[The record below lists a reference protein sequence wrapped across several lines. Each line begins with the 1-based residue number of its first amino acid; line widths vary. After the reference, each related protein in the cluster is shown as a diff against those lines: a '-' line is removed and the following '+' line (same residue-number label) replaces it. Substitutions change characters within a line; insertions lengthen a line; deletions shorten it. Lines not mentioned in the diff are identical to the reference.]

1 MRQSPAQ
8 TTPHHAAMLMRGGRM
23 TKWKGIVASMAPMMG
38 SVSHLAVMA
47 LPVMLAAAPA
57 AAQCTASGA
66 VLTCSGAVTNQQSV
80 TDPAITSIILDQSF
94 SVVTSDFNGIHI
106 FHNGAAT
113 LTQAASGGQI
123 SGRYNGVYA
132 NTFGMTGD
140 LAITTTGTVT
150 SSNGAGIFALQ
161 RGGDLTIS
169 SSGTV
174 TGHAFGIN
182 TVQYG
187 TGALDVTATGSVS
200 ATTGNGVAARS
211 GQGAGDVTVA
221 VADVT
226 GGNNGVLIERL
237 GDGDVTLNATGL
249 VTSASG
255 RGVNVST
262 YDGTTGDLNLT
273 IANASGR
280 AVGAYVNQR
289 GSGAVQITSSGLISS
304 SNGAGI
310 EVRGLYG
317 TISDITINV
326 ADVTGY
332 QNAITA
338 NQTGGGDLTITASGT
353 VTGTGNTGIYALLR
367 GAADYLSGG
376 GDYDGDI
383 AINVDRVVSD
393 NNGVRASSYTGG
405 DISITATGM
414 VSTTALNGELAI
426 GGFARYGGNVTIV
439 ADAIETGREGIAAN
453 TDEGGDISI
462 TANGDITGTRETGYG
477 TGISTF
483 MTDGNTVITANG
495 DISGVGYGIRATG
508 RDAGTITIN
517 ASGDI
522 TARNKAIYLY
532 ALGAATSSVT
542 ISGNVMGG
550 YGAGVVTYGYANGA
564 AVTITS
570 SGSLG
575 ATSGVAFRDD
585 SGNYS
590 DAANTASQLVVAGTL
605 NGDAVMGTGADRVE
619 LQAGARLGTGG
630 AALDGFVV
638 LNGDSRGR
646 RKFVISSPDIDR
658 SNIVPLNTLDS
669 VIPLNDLSL
678 SIETDV
684 LALNGWVGTIDAA
697 QILGFE
703 EITLDGAADVTFTDT
718 IAAGTRLANIVDDG
732 EDGVLELIVGPQ
744 AMARFAAT
752 MTIAGDITNNGGL
765 DLRGATPGNVLSV
778 TGDYAAA
785 SDLFIGV
792 VLGGDNSAADRL
804 MVMGDTSGTT
814 NVFVTNRGGAGAQT
828 EAGIRVVEVAGTSA
842 GQFVLGNGT
851 AKTEGGQSAVRA
863 GDYIYALRQVG
874 KDWYLQSEEA
884 PVVSAAFEILP
895 TALQAML
902 PAQSLSQR
910 LSGRQVTSQATLG
923 GAAQPANND
932 GDVTVSTRGSNSA
945 PMVDGAWVNISG
957 ATLDVTPQNATSV
970 TAIAQD
976 SWRVDSGVD
985 LPLMQ
990 SDQGV
995 LTGAISVF
1003 AGQSTLDATAGADTG
1018 RVKTQS
1024 QGIGVAATWR
1034 GDNGLYGD
1042 VRYEQGWLTSDLS
1055 QTTTGV
1061 VAADVKSLGRLA
1073 SVEVG
1078 RSYGW
1083 RDALTLTPQAQLT
1096 WAQVKTD
1103 DAAIAS
1109 SDSETLTARLG
1120 LAAEHGWTLE
1130 NGAAARLFGAVDVSH
1145 VLDNQASISVDGSEF
1160 NTQMPDTTAAL
1171 ALGGA
1176 VDLRTDAGLM
1186 SVYGQISG
1194 TRALDAG
1201 KADGLAGGL
1210 GLRWQW

>member
-66 VLTCSGAVTNQQSV
+66 VLTCSGVTTDQQFASNSYISQIDL
-80 TDPAITSIILDQSF
+80 DPTF
-94 SVVTSDFNGIHI
+94 SVSTDLNSGLSILHY
-106 FHNGAAT
+106 GGSLT
-113 LTQAASGGQI
+113 LTQAANGGAI
-123 SGRYNGVYA
+123 
-132 NTFGMTGD
+132 TGD
-140 LAITTTGTVT
+140 QYGINVRKYGDDANLSITTTGAVT
-150 SSNGAGIFALQ
+150 GQNRAGIYARQ
-161 RGGDLTIS
+161 ESADLTIS

-174 TGHAFGIN
+174 TGSNYGISAR
-182 TVQYG
+182 QYG
-187 TGALDVTATGSVS
+187 TGALNVTATALVT
-200 ATTGNGVAARS
+200 ATNRVGVGVQS
-211 GQGAGDVTVA
+211 EQGAGDVTVSVA
-221 VADVT
+221 DVTAGSHGVSIERNGNGAVTLTATGLVNSQSNRGVNVRTDDGTTGDVTLTIANAQGRGEGAYVTQYGSGTVQITSGGLISSTEGNAIGVKGKYGTTSNITIDVADVT
-226 GGNNGVLIERL
+226 G
-237 GDGDVTLNATGL
+237 AQTGI
-249 VTSASG
+249 
-255 RGVNVST
+255 
-262 YDGTTGDLNLT
+262 NL
-273 IANASGR
+273 
-280 AVGAYVNQR
+280 
-289 GSGAVQITSSGLISS
+289 
-304 SNGAGI
+304 
-310 EVRGLYG
+310 E
-317 TISDITINV
+317 
-326 ADVTGY
+326 
-332 QNAITA
+332 QN
-338 NQTGGGDLTITASGT
+338 GGGDLTITASGT
-353 VTGTGNTGIYALLR
+353 VTGTDRDGIYALVR
-367 GAADYLSGG
+367 GAADDSFVGG
-376 GDYDGDI
+376 VYDGDI
-383 AINVDRVVSD
+383 TINVDRVVSD
-393 NNGVRASSYTGG
+393 NNGISARSYTGG
-405 DISITATGM
+405 DVSITATGM
-414 VSTTALNGELAI
+414 VSTTTLNGQLAI
-426 GGFARYGGNVTIV
+426 GGFARDGGNVTIV
-439 ADAIETGREGIAAN
+439 ADAVETGRSGIAAN
-453 TDEGGDISI
+453 TEGGGDITI
-462 TANGDITGTRETGYG
+462 TANGDITATREIGNG
-477 TGISTF
+477 TGISAETR
-483 MTDGNTVITANG
+483 DGNTVITANG

-522 TARNKAIYLY
+522 TARRTAMYLY
-532 ALGAATSSVT
+532 AYGDATSNVT

-550 YGAGVVTYGYANGA
+550 DNSGVVTYGYANGA
-564 AVTITS
+564 SVTITS

-575 ATSGVAFRDD
+575 ATSGVAFRDV
-585 SGNYS
+585 SGNDS
-590 DAANTASQLVVAGTL
+590 DTANTASQLIVAGAL
-605 NGDAVMGTGADRVE
+605 NGDAVMGLGADRVE
-619 LQAGARLGTGG
+619 LQRGARLGTGG

-638 LNGDSRGR
+638 LNGDSADWR
-646 RKFVISSPDIDR
+646 SLAPDKSRFGGFSI
-658 SNIVPLNTLDS
+658 LDS
-669 VIPLNDLSL
+669 VTPLNDLSRDV
-678 SIETDV
+678 ETDV
-684 LALNGWVGTIDAA
+684 LALNGWVGTIDVA

-718 IAAGTRLANIVDDG
+718 IAAGTRLANIIDG

-744 AMARFAAT
+744 AVARFAAT
-752 MTIAGDITNNGGL
+752 MTIAGDVTNTGGL
-765 DLRGATPGNVLSV
+765 DLRGATAGNVLTV

-804 MVMGDTSGTT
+804 MVMGDTSGAT

-828 EAGIRVVEVAGTSA
+828 ENGIRVVEVGGTSA
-842 GQFVLGNGT
+842 GQFVLANGT
-851 AKTEGGQSAVRA
+851 AKTKNGQSAVRA
-863 GDYIYALRQVG
+863 GSFIYALQQVG

-884 PVVSAAFEILP
+884 AVVSAAFEILP

-923 GAAQPANND
+923 GASQPANND

-957 ATLDVTPQNATSV
+957 ATLDVTPQSATSV

-1024 QGIGVAATWR
+1024 QGIGLAATWR

-1055 QTTTGV
+1055 QTSTGV
-1061 VAADVKSLGRLA
+1061 VARDVKSLGRLA

-1078 RSYGW
+1078 RGYGW

-1145 VLDNQASISVDGSEF
+1145 VLDNQASISVDGSDF

>member
-66 VLTCSGAVTNQQSV
+66 VLTCSGAVTTP
-80 TDPAITSIILDQSF
+80 TDIGGASINEIVLDQSF
-94 SVVTSDFNGIHI
+94 SANIESGSGFFGTHTGGSLS
-106 FHNGAAT
+106 
-113 LTQAASGGQI
+113 LTQAEGGGDLI
-123 SGRYNGVYA
+123 AGMRAIGITKNG
-132 NTFGMTGD
+132 TGD
-140 LAITTTGTVT
+140 LTITTTGAVSGGQTQGIYARQT
-150 SSNGAGIFALQ
+150 AGN
-161 RGGDLTIS
+161 LTIS

-174 TGHAFGIN
+174 TGNDYGIRAL
-182 TVQYG
+182 QAG
-187 TGALDVTATGSVS
+187 TGTVGVTATALVTANTGVGVSVQS
-200 ATTGNGVAARS
+200 EL
-211 GQGAGDVTVA
+211 GAGDVTVS

-226 GGNNGVLIERL
+226 ATDNGVAIQRNGNGAVTLTASGTVSSREAYGVNVVTNR
-237 GDGDVTLNATGL
+237 DTTGDVTLNLADVDGYY
-249 VTSASG
+249 G
-255 RGVNVST
+255 GVRITRS
-262 YDGTTGDLNLT
+262 
-273 IANASGR
+273 
-280 AVGAYVNQR
+280 
-289 GSGAVQITSSGLISS
+289 GSGAVQITSSGAITSDYGDGI
-304 SNGAGI
+304 NVRGIAGAGA
-310 EVRGLYG
+310 V
-317 TISDITINV
+317 TINV

-332 QNAITA
+332 NRGINAD
-338 NQTGGGDLTITASGT
+338 NQAGDVTITASGT
-353 VTGTGNTGIYALLR
+353 VTSEYSQGVSAVVRSLYDGESAGDVTITVGAVDAYNTGVFGRNYSTGNLTITTNGTITTANEGAYGTGIRSESRGGDTVITTNGDISDVRFGIQATGR
-367 GAADYLSGG
+367 SGG
-376 GDYDGDI
+376 G
-383 AINVDRVVSD
+383 V
-393 NNGVRASSYTGG
+393 
-405 DISITATGM
+405 
-414 VSTTALNGELAI
+414 
-426 GGFARYGGNVTIV
+426 
-439 ADAIETGREGIAAN
+439 
-453 TDEGGDISI
+453 SI
-462 TANGDITGTRETGYG
+462 TANGDITAR
-477 TGISTF
+477 
-483 MTDGNTVITANG
+483 MTAM
-495 DISGVGYGIRATG
+495 
-508 RDAGTITIN
+508 
-517 ASGDI
+517 
-522 TARNKAIYLY
+522 YLY
-532 ALGAATSSVT
+532 AYDDATSNVT

-550 YGAGVVTYGYANGA
+550 YGGGVVTYGYANGA
-564 AVTITS
+564 SVTITS
-570 SGSLG
+570 SGALG

-590 DAANTASQLVVAGTL
+590 DTANTASQLVVAGAL
-605 NGDAVMGTGADRVE
+605 NGDALMGAGADRVE
-619 LQAGARLGTGG
+619 LQRGARLGTGG

-638 LNGDSRGR
+638 LNGDSADR
-646 RKFVISSPDIDR
+646 RSLEPDRDGFDGFIM
-658 SNIVPLNTLDS
+658 LDS
-669 VIPLNDLSL
+669 VMPLNDLSRDV
-678 SIETDV
+678 ETDV
-684 LALNGWVGTIDAA
+684 LAFNGWVGTIDAA

-732 EDGVLELIVGPQ
+732 EDSVLELIVGPQ

-752 MTIAGDITNNGGL
+752 MTIAGDVTNNGGL
-765 DLRGATPGNVLSV
+765 DLRGATPGNVLTV

-804 MVMGDTSGTT
+804 TVMGDTSGTT
-814 NVFVTNRGGAGAQT
+814 NVFVTNRGGVGAQT
-828 EAGIRVVEVAGTSA
+828 ENGIRVVEVAGTSA
-842 GQFVLGNGT
+842 GQFVLANGT
-851 AKTEGGQSAVRA
+851 AKTKNGQSAVRA
-863 GDYIYALRQVG
+863 GSFIYALQQVG
-874 KDWYLQSEEA
+874 NDWYLLSEEA
-884 PVVSAAFEILP
+884 AVVSAAFEILP
-895 TALQAML
+895 LALQTLL
-902 PAQSLSQR
+902 PAQSLAQR
-910 LSGRQVTSQATLG
+910 LSGRQISS
-923 GAAQPANND
+923 GASFGSAVRPPANSD
-932 GDVTVSTRGSNSA
+932 ITVSTRGSDSA

-1018 RVKTQS
+1018 RVKSQS
-1024 QGIGVAATWR
+1024 QGIGLAATWR

-1078 RSYGW
+1078 RGYGW

-1145 VLDNQASISVDGSEF
+1145 VLDNQASISVDGSDF

-1194 TRALDAG
+1194 TRALDTG